1 MSSHTDL
8 LGLAVDITTYS
19 KQIVDRLRE
28 SGHGQPSYAVDS
40 PRELWENPK
49 LGLKEVK
56 SKLTD
61 SANTLLTLING
72 PMLFHRNLFG
82 VHYDLAAL
90 QIVLDFNVLE
100 SIPVKGSIDL
110 DTLSAKVGIDKNK
123 LGRLLRLLGTQRYVE
138 EPQFEVF
145 QHTMLSEVLLRDELL
160 KAQGSVQLDDMHK
173 ASVEASNY
181 LRANPNCDKSEVSP
195 FKHKYGTSLYEFYD
209 THPQKAIVF
218 AKAMQGITRFDR
230 PFTLL
235 TQWIQDTG
243 SDTGKMIDVGGGSGH
258 IVLGL
263 AKEFPAWNF
272 VVQDLHDNM
281 FAETLSEATK
291 DLSSR
296 VAFVHHDF
304 FTTQSLYQGVD
315 AWVLRQCLHNWS
327 DEDGAKILKQFV
339 PAMEKNPKTALL
351 VNESIIPNHGD
362 LPFNEERS
370 FRQIDIAMFV
380 TTNAKQRTEG
390 DWRALIASADP
401 RLRITRILRD
411 TGTMGVIEIHLDT
424 GYTNGNGTEQGHLL
438 HDGGYANGDGMGQEH
453 LQLNS

>member
-1 MSSHTDL
+1 MSSQTDL
-8 LGLAVDITTYS
+8 LGLAVDIAAYT
-19 KQIVDRLRE
+19 KQIVDKL
-28 SGHGQPSYAVDS
+28 SKSSCGQPNFAVDS
-40 PRELWENPK
+40 PRELWENPQ

-56 SKLTD
+56 SKLTEA
-61 SANTLLTLING
+61 ANTLLTLVNG
-72 PMLFHRNLFG
+72 PMIFHRNLFG
-82 VHYDLAAL
+82 THYDLAAL
-90 QIVLDFNVLE
+90 QIMLEFNVLE

-110 DTLSAKVGIDKNK
+110 GTLSTKVGIDKDK

-145 QHTMLSEVLLRDELL
+145 QHTVLSEVLLRDELL

-181 LRANPNCDKSEVSP
+181 LHANPNCQKSQVSP
-195 FKHKYGTSLYEFYD
+195 FKHKWGSNLYEFYD
-209 THPQKAIVF
+209 MHPQKANRF
-218 AKAMQGITRFDR
+218 AKAMEGITRFDR

-235 TQWIQDTG
+235 VQWIKDTG
-243 SDTGKMIDVGGGSGH
+243 SNSGTLIDVGGGSGH

-263 AKEFPAWNF
+263 AKEFPAWSF

-281 FAETLSEATK
+281 FAETSRKASK

-296 VAFVHHDF
+296 VSFLHHDF
-304 FTTQSLYQGVD
+304 FTTQPQYEGVD

-339 PAMEKNPKTALL
+339 PAMEKNPKISLL

-362 LPFNEERS
+362 ILLHEERS

-401 RLRITRILRD
+401 RLQITRILRD
-411 TGTMGVIEIHLDT
+411 SGTMSVIEIHLDQQVQVS
-424 GYTNGNGTEQGHLL
+424 NGH
-438 HDGGYANGDGMGQEH
+438 ANGDEMGQGH